1 MPKRKH
7 NISVKILVKNKE
19 KKKNCAK
26 EKNKVKI
33 YFQSS
38 IWIARN

>member
-7 NISVKILVKNKE
+7 NISVKILVK

-26 EKNKVKI
+26 EKNKVEI

-38 IWIARN
+38 I